1 MVLSTRFLGNW
12 RVFVGL
18 GVALVCVLAVL
29 TSSAEEPAKA
39 PAAPAQVP
47 PPAAA
52 PAPAPVPPAKPHPFA
67 KRQPA
72 ASLEGNAGWLN
83 TAGPID
89 LRDLR
94 GKFVVLDF
102 WTYCCINCIHVLPE
116 LKKLEKA
123 YPDNVVVIGVHSAKF
138 DEEKDLDNIRA
149 AILRYEIEHPVVNDP
164 EHKIW
169 DKYFVNSWPSLRII
183 DPEGNL
189 VAIHGGEVEFDV
201 LDGFFKSV
209 LPYYRENK
217 LLDEKP
223 IKFDLEASKA
233 AKTPLRFP
241 GKVLADE
248 KSQRLF
254 IADSNHNRIV
264 VSSLSGQVQDII
276 GTGVAGR
283 SDGNYT
289 TAQFDHPQGM
299 ALHGETLYVAD
310 TENHLLRKVDL
321 RAKTV
326 TTISGSGAQSRDGW
340 PGLDPEA
347 SPFNPLTKL
356 PERFVGK
363 PKTTGLNSPWDLW
376 VHGKSLYIAMAGFHQ
391 IWKMDLAE
399 TEIGPF
405 AGNGREHITDGELL
419 PPRPYDKQY
428 SAFAQPSGLSSDGK
442 SLFVADSEGSAV
454 RAVPLDGDPTSTVS
468 TLIGTPNVPGALFNF
483 GDTDGPLKAARMQH
497 CLGVA
502 HHDGKVYVSDTY
514 NNKIKVIDLTAQKVT
529 TIAGSDKPG
538 LKDGAQ
544 AQFDEPA
551 GICFA
556 GGKLYIADTNNHAI
570 RTLDLKTNE
579 VTTLTFA
586 GLAPPTPP
594 APVAPQAT
602 ANKKPSFRKP
612 TLVELKEVSVKPV
625 HGAATLD
632 VKLTLPEGW
641 KINPLAPTV
650 YYVESNAKEGPIDRT
665 ALNVTGKNEDGKESF
680 LIPLKVSGQAG
691 SETLTVSMNYYYCKG
706 GPEGECKF
714 GSVVWTAPIKVDPA
728 AEATSVP
735 VHFTVKE

>member
-1 MVLSTRFLGNW
+1 MVLASSLRHLRLPMGMAGL
-12 RVFVGL
+12 VGIAML
-18 GVALVCVLAVL
+18 ASCCFLAVQ
-29 TSSAEEPAKA
+29 AEEA
-39 PAAPAQVP
+39 
-47 PPAAA
+47 PPADKDKIPAGA
-52 PAPAPVPPAKPHPFA
+52 PKHPFA
-67 KRQPA
+67 KRSPA
-72 ASLEGNAGWLN
+72 PSLDGGAGWLN

-123 YPDNVVVIGVHSAKF
+123 YPNNVVVIGVHSAKF

-149 AILRYEIEHPVVNDP
+149 AILRYEIEHPVLNDP

-169 DKYFVNSWPSLRII
+169 EKYFVNSWPSLRII

-189 VAIHGGEVEFDV
+189 VAVHSGEVEFAA

-209 LPYYRENK
+209 LPFYAENK

-233 AKTPLRFP
+233 TKTPLRFP

-248 KSQRLF
+248 ASQRLF

-264 VSSLSGQVQDII
+264 VSSLSGQVQEII

-310 TENHLLRKVDL
+310 TENHMLRKVDL

-326 TTISGSGAQSRDGW
+326 TTISGNGEQSRNGW
-340 PGLDPEA
+340 PGVDEDE
-347 SPFNPLTKL
+347 SPFNPLAKL
-356 PERFVGK
+356 PERFVAK
-363 PKTTGLNSPWDLW
+363 PKLTGLNSPWDLW
-376 VHGKSLYIAMAGFHQ
+376 IHDKALYIAMAGFHQ
-391 IWKMDLAE
+391 IWRMDLAE

-419 PPRPYDKQY
+419 PPRPYDKKY

-454 RAVPLDGDPTSTVS
+454 RVVPLDGNPTSTVS
-468 TLIGTPNVPGALFNF
+468 TLVGTPNVPAALFNF
-483 GDTDGPLKAARMQH
+483 GDIDGPLKAARMQH

-502 HHDGKVYVSDTY
+502 YHNGRVYVSDTY
-514 NNKIKVIDLTAQKVT
+514 NNKVKAIDIASQKVV
-529 TIAGSDKPG
+529 TIAGSKESG
-538 LKDGAQ
+538 LKDGDT

-551 GICFA
+551 GISAA

-570 RTLDLKTNE
+570 RTLDLKTNQ
-579 VTTLTFA
+579 VATLAFA
-586 GLAPPTPP
+586 DLAPPVPPKAATP
-594 APVAPQAT
+594 QGT
-602 ANKKPSFRKP
+602 ANKKPTFRKP
-612 TLVELKEVSVKPV
+612 TMVELKEVAVKPV
-625 HGAATLD
+625 QGTATLD

-641 KINPLAPTV
+641 KINRLAPTV
-650 YYVESNAKEGPIDRT
+650 YYVESSAKEGPIDRT

-680 LIPLKVSGQAG
+680 QIPLKVGSNSG
-691 SETLTVSMNYYYCKG
+691 SETLTVSMNYYYCLG

-714 GSVVWTAPIKVDPA
+714 GSVVWTVPIKIDPA

-735 VHFTVKE
+735 LKFTVPE